1 MSKFLDKTPDVRDLE
16 IQLRLNKLCEKDEF
30 FNRGDGSS
38 SNNVFPP
45 PPPPPPPPLPNF
57 PNLRPPPPPSDLFN
71 VLNVQIIDEF
81 LNNNDFN
88 FDFSYGC
95 VLPVPDLLSL
105 RKFAGNIFP
114 NGPSTAKNSSKKN
127 TVGTNTSQAKSGDCL
142 IGDLERVLE
151 KKNPKEEIAHD
162 QNIIFSLP
170 KTQTVLD
177 NEDFEIKQEI
187 KKQKDDETVEEI
199 DLIRLK
205 YEIGM
210 GEIPKEI
217 EFYSGRENYNFF
229 LMCSWLEHMWL
240 KVMKI
245 LLAFCH
251 RTLLLRSSGKTCF
264 QYIPKSKIFYAI
276 TITHES
282 IYMFLLNQPDETK
295 QINSCYLNIQRF
307 LSKLFKLLS

>member
-38 SNNVFPP
+38 SNNFFPP
-45 PPPPPPPPLPNF
+45 PSPPPPSPPNF

-71 VLNVQIIDEF
+71 ILNVPRIDEF

-88 FDFSYGC
+88 FDFSNGY
-95 VLPVPDLLSL
+95 VLPVPDPLTL
-105 RKFAGNIFP
+105 RKFVGNIFP

-127 TVGTNTSQAKSGDCL
+127 TVGTNTTQTMTGDCL
-142 IGDLERVLE
+142 IGDLERVIE
-151 KKNPKEEIAHD
+151 KENPKEEIVHD

-170 KTQTVLD
+170 KIPTILD

-187 KKQKDDETVEEI
+187 KKQKDDETIEET

-205 YEIGM
+205 YEIGT

-229 LMCSWLEHMWL
+229 LMCSWLGLNKGNEN
-240 KVMKI
+240 
-245 LLAFCH
+245 
-251 RTLLLRSSGKTCF
+251 
-264 QYIPKSKIFYAI
+264 
-276 TITHES
+276 S
-282 IYMFLLNQPDETK
+282 ID
-295 QINSCYLNIQRF
+295 F
-307 LSKLFKLLS
+307 LSSDIGSQIFRENML